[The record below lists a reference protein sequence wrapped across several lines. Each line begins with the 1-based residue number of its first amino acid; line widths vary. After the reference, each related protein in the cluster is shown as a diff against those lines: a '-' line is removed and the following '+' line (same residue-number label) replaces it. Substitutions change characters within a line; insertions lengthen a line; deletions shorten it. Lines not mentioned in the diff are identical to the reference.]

1 MIIDFHTH
9 IFPDALAARAMSALQ
24 NNCHGEYKPVHD
36 LTLNGLLAAMDRFG
50 VDISV
55 VMPVSTKPSQSMKN
69 LIWGESLRSDR
80 IIPFAGIFPEAESWR
95 YNIDFAVDHGYKG
108 IKLHPEY
115 QNFEVGDEQMFP
127 LYEYALNK
135 GLIILFHAGYDPI
148 GAEPYR
154 SNPAMF
160 RKVVRAMGGGTI
172 VAAHFGGQSQ
182 WDDVERYLVGE
193 NIYLDTSMGTE
204 YYSEE
209 QFMRIVRAH
218 GADKVLF
225 ASDSPWSD
233 AGKEIAN
240 IEAMPLTEEEKENI
254 FFRNAK
260 RLLGIS

>member
-9 IFPDALAARAMSALQ
+9 IFPDALAARAMSAL
-24 NNCHGEYKPVHD
+24 KPVHD
-36 LTLNGLLAAMDRFG
+36 LTLKGLIAAMDRFG
-50 VDISV
+50 VDKSV
-55 VMPVSTKPSQSMKN
+55 VMPVSTKPSQSIKN
-69 LIWGESLRSDR
+69 LIWGESIRSDR
-80 IIPFAGIFPEAESWR
+80 IIPFAGIFPDAESWR
-95 YNIDFAVDHGYKG
+95 ENIDYAAEHGYKG

-115 QNFEVGDEQMFP
+115 QNFDVGDEKMFP
-127 LYEYALNK
+127 LYEYALDK

-148 GAEPYR
+148 GTAPYR
-154 SNPAMF
+154 SNPAAF
-160 RKVVRAMGGGTI
+160 RKVVRAMGGGVI

-182 WDDVERYLVGE
+182 WDDVEKYLVGE

-209 QFMRIVRAH
+209 QFLRIVRAH

-240 IEAMPLTEEEKENI
+240 IEAMPLSAEEKEAV
-254 FFRNAK
+254 FAGNAK
-260 RLLGIS
+260 KLLGIAE